1 MRQRGRQQLPAR
13 AAASPGSRPRSSAR
27 WSSARSMASIDSRSK
42 LRPILLPNEA
52 PQSSQQGTEWQGGAR
67 EHAERRGR
75 VAARWVEAAHLLL
88 AIDSTFSKILSAE
101 SRCAGSDNARA
112 LSRLRTAHRLST
124 ERILR
129 HSHGAVLC
137 RKNAS
142 GLVR

>member
-1 MRQRGRQQLPAR
+1 MVVGEEHGEYRQQVQVEAHSPAKRGPAEQSARHRVARRRGRV
-13 AAASPGSRPRSSAR
+13 S
-27 WSSARSMASIDSRSK
+27 
-42 LRPILLPNEA
+42 
-52 PQSSQQGTEWQGGAR
+52 